1 MAVPAEGVRI
11 VASMRNVVVFPA
23 PLAPN
28 NPKISP
34 GLHRKLTPS
43 TARTSPRVLSRNFFT
58 RPCASIMEAHFVSIR
73 RGDAKI
79 GLCFAYP
86 EFRREPAK
94 IGLYFVYP
102 ESRREPAKIGLYFEP
117 AKIV

>member
-1 MAVPAEGVRI
+1 MAVPTEGVRI

-58 RPCASIMEAHFVSIR
+58 RPCASIMQAHFVSIR
-73 RGDAKI
+73 RGD
-79 GLCFAYP
+79 
-86 EFRREPAK
+86 AK